1 MSSAEQIA
9 DLRTALSACKK
20 EPYNARRRQEV
31 FDRIST
37 LTDVMRGDG
46 WTVDEMTALLHEIL
60 RAVPNSGVDEDQA
73 VQHAIVQYFR

>member
-1 MSSAEQIA
+1 MSSAAQIT
-9 DLRTALSACKK
+9 DLRAALSACRE

-31 FDRIST
+31 FERISA
-37 LTDVMRGDG
+37 LTDAMRGDG
-46 WTVDEMTALLHEIL
+46 RTVDEMTALLHEIL